1 MSDATVVL
9 VHANDSQ
16 VDSVATLG
24 CVSNVV
30 ELPPLLKLTPLARSV
45 LPSIASE
52 SPPLE
57 IALVAGAA
65 TTDAIVKLNQ
75 RMLEATG
82 IRDLARLDDDRRLVV
97 PPLGN
102 FETWT
107 RVLSILT
114 TESSIDHVTRAAPV
128 ETFGMPLPS
137 SHRRRLDTASLVGV
151 EKAQAHGILG
161 NDIVVGVTDS
171 GLYMDHDQFDQPGP
185 RQYDTINSTAR
196 KVVLYHAFVDKI
208 DQAKRGGT
216 CGHGTH
222 VSGILAGSSYSREY
236 PDVGIAPRAK
246 IAFMDTG
253 TQVRDLSC
261 ANRPDVDCPIRL
273 KTPQDADTLMS
284 MQRNAGA
291 SIFSFSWGKSGND
304 YSEKAMN
311 MDKHIFRNPDTMVVI
326 AAGNDGRSGHRT
338 ISSPGGAKNV
348 LTVGASLNTI
358 PSTDDDVYCP
368 SVLNP
373 QSVAEFSSQGPTSD
387 GRIKPDVVA
396 PGQVIYSAKSE
407 IPNSKIKTSDLCAMQ
422 GTSQATPVVAGFVTL
437 LYEWL
442 RDGWW
447 YNGRPDASRGM
458 KEIPAALL
466 KALVIHSSRGLAR
479 QLAKG
484 STKSS
489 CSSVQHHAR
498 RLAYPD
504 FSQGYGLPNMDN
516 IAVIGDG

>member
-1 MSDATVVL
+1 MDRSNAVSPRTSAFQKSSSGVAVETLPKVPRLVHIRRSFDDAVTLMSVSSLALQDATVVL

-16 VDSVATLG
+16 
-24 CVSNVV
+24 
-30 ELPPLLKLTPLARSV
+30 LPPLLKLTPLARSV

-137 SHRRRLDTASLVGV
+137 SHRRRLDTASLVG
-151 EKAQAHGILG
+151 G

-196 KVVLYHAFVDKI
+196 KVQTTGGWHGSRRRA
-208 DQAKRGGT
+208 AKRGGT

-236 PDVGIAPRAK
+236 LDVGIAPRAK

-253 TQVRDLSC
+253 TQ
-261 ANRPDVDCPIRL
+261 
-273 KTPQDADTLMS
+273 
-284 MQRNAGA
+284 
-291 SIFSFSWGKSGND
+291 
-304 YSEKAMN
+304 
-311 MDKHIFRNPDTMVVI
+311 
-326 AAGNDGRSGHRT
+326 
-338 ISSPGGAKNV
+338 
-348 LTVGASLNTI
+348 
-358 PSTDDDVYCP
+358 
-368 SVLNP
+368 
-373 QSVAEFSSQGPTSD
+373 
-387 GRIKPDVVA
+387 
-396 PGQVIYSAKSE
+396 
-407 IPNSKIKTSDLCAMQ
+407 
-422 GTSQATPVVAGFVTL
+422 
-437 LYEWL
+437 
-442 RDGWW
+442 
-447 YNGRPDASRGM
+447 
-458 KEIPAALL
+458 
-466 KALVIHSSRGLAR
+466 
-479 QLAKG
+479 
-484 STKSS
+484 
-489 CSSVQHHAR
+489 
-498 RLAYPD
+498 
-504 FSQGYGLPNMDN
+504 
-516 IAVIGDG
+516 